1 MTLAAAACSGGGEHA
16 VRVDTPRA
24 GSARSLP
31 GPKSI
36 LQLGDS
42 VASGEGTL
50 YGYTYDRAS
59 QEWTGGNL
67 DATWPPPYPDCHDS
81 PDAYGQ
87 KVAKL
92 FGADFHQLACTGATF
107 ENGISAPEVKSGTT
121 YRPAE
126 FGNWAT
132 MQDLNAE
139 YDRAKP
145 DLVLVTL
152 GADDVQFVPIVEACI
167 ENSYEFYFHL
177 VSQKECVVGNPG
189 STVQRDFF
197 DFLPTLK
204 KGYTT
209 LVSWIEARAKKNA
222 PNDAPPKIVF
232 TTYADPLPA
241 KGAKCPDVSY
251 LYPEQVQYLESLVGR
266 MNQVIRSTILSL
278 KKKNV
283 GVADIQR
290 AYQPAGIDHRWCTDD
305 PWAYGLSIIKLSDP
319 ATLESQAPFHP
330 TPEGQASIA
339 EHVTPTIL
347 RLFNTS
353 LREVR
358 RG

>member
-81 PDAYGQ
+81 PD
-87 KVAKL
+87 
-92 FGADFHQLACTGATF
+92 
-107 ENGISAPEVKSGTT
+107 
-121 YRPAE
+121 
-126 FGNWAT
+126 
-132 MQDLNAE
+132 E